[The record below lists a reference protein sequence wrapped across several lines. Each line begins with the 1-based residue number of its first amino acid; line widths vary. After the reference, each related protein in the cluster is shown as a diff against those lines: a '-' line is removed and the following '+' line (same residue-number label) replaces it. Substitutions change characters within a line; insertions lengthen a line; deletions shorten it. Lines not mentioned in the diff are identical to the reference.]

1 MERSSAVM
9 ARLRASEPMLG
20 PSERRVA
27 QVVLARP
34 ADVSG
39 WSTSELAVASQTS
52 PATVIRACQ
61 SLGFRGFQHLRL
73 ELARATPD
81 AQEPQPHATG
91 MLFDAAIDALRLAR
105 DSIDPG
111 AIQHAV
117 AILEGAR
124 RLVLVGNGFSG
135 PPLQDAALRIATL
148 GRSVEAPIDALAQQF
163 TTHGLGASDAVLAVS
178 YSGANAQTLAA
189 CRAAA
194 DRGAAVVAVT
204 SFGASPVAR
213 AATLAI
219 TTATARGGHEVD
231 PFLSRLAHQVVLQ
244 GIHDGLAERLGS
256 GSTDEMR
263 HVVAD
268 ALADD

>member
-1 MERSSAVM
+1 MERTGAVM

-34 ADVSG
+34 VEVSG

-81 AQEPQPHATG
+81 ERQAEPHATG
-91 MLFDAAIDALRLAR
+91 MLFDGAIDALRLAR
-105 DSIDPG
+105 DSVDPD
-111 AIQHAV
+111 AIARAV
-117 AILEGAR
+117 ALLADAR

-163 TTHGLGASDAVLAVS
+163 TTHGLGPADAVLAVS

-189 CRAAA
+189 CRAAVE
-194 DRGAAVVAVT
+194 RGAAVVAVT
-204 SFGASPVAR
+204 SFGSSPIAR
-213 AATLAI
+213 AATLTI
-219 TTATARGGHEVD
+219 TTATAPGGHEVD

-244 GIHDGLAERLGS
+244 GVHDGLAERLGH
-256 GSTDEMR
+256 GSTADMR

>member
-1 MERSSAVM
+1 MERSGAVM

-34 ADVSG
+34 GEVSG
-39 WSTSELAVASQTS
+39 WSTSELATASQTS

-81 AQEPQPHATG
+81 EQPTTAHATG
-91 MLFDAAIDALRLAR
+91 VLFDAAIDALRLAR
-105 DSIDPG
+105 DSVDPAGIDR
-111 AIQHAV
+111 AV
-117 AILEGAR
+117 DLLATAE

-163 TTHGLGASDAVLAVS
+163 TTHGLGPADAVLAVS

-194 DRGAAVVAVT
+194 DRGATVVVVT
-204 SFGASPVAR
+204 SFRASPIAR
-213 AATLAI
+213 VATLAI
-219 TTATARGGHEVD
+219 TTATAPGGHEVD

-244 GIHDGLAERLGS
+244 GIHDGLAGRLGR
-256 GSTDEMR
+256 GSTADMR